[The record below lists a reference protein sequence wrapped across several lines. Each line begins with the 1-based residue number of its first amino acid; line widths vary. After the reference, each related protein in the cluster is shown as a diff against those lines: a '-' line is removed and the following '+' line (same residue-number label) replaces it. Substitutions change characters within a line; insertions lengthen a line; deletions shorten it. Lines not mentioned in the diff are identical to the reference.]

1 MLHFISFFTGRL
13 PRFVGQEM
21 SFDWSKE
28 HMQSSIFFLCAA
40 YVIKALLIFFFA
52 ALFVTK
58 KGNTMKENDPSWICF
73 FS

>member
-13 PRFVGQEM
+13 PQFVGQEM

-40 YVIKALLIFFFA
+40 YVIKALLIFF
-52 ALFVTK
+52 LLH
-58 KGNTMKENDPSWICF
+58 SL
-73 FS
+73 